1 MTQRNPKSN
10 EPVAILADLAFE
22 DLSFPKYTDD
32 FDEVSRYLE
41 DGASFSFNLGQ
52 FDQIWEEYVGHWSDS
67 MLFFYS
73 GYQRMFPS
81 EESDV
86 GLFGEPVAFVGA
98 GVCR

>member
-1 MTQRNPKSN
+1 MSSTKNSMLESKKMRRSFYAWLMTQRNPKSN

-52 FDQIWEEYVGHWSDS
+52 FDQIWEEYVGH
-67 MLFFYS
+67 
-73 GYQRMFPS
+73 
-81 EESDV
+81 
-86 GLFGEPVAFVGA
+86 
-98 GVCR
+98 